1 MAMGQVEFKYLE
13 SKVVGN
19 DCIVFRLEDGT
30 QAVVRV
36 DIMRAGNRI
45 NEKGEV
51 DYHFEFNNSVK
62 IIPADKKFKVLVA
75 EQTKGDKSY
84 VK

>member
-1 MAMGQVEFKYLE
+1 MGQVEFKYLE

-36 DIMRAGNRI
+36 DIMRAGSRM
-45 NEKGEV
+45 NEKGATE
-51 DYHFEFNNSVK
+51 YHFEFNNAVK
-62 IIPADKKFKVLVA
+62 IIPADKKFKIDVP